1 MEVIKL
7 SRIKSANHRQWI
19 SIDFGFD
26 VADVEVG
33 HFLIDDVIAAGG
45 LWGDAISDVIGD
57 VTDADLLAGPGR
69 QFGRRPDGHLS
80 DQSDVTGDVI
90 AELLHAGQPLAAQVD
105 VGGRDVTL
113 DLLAIVQTFTL
124 QGESEPF
131 RFVIVEADVLHGDA
145 DVFRRLRVVHHPA
158 ERRHRIQRAA
168 DLGLFHE
175 GSNAEVALGAVHF
188 IGQSAS
194 GQ

>member
-57 VTDADLLAGPGR
+57 VTGADLLAGPGR

-113 DLLAIVQTFTL
+113 DLLAIVQTFTYRKYFL
-124 QGESEPF
+124 DLFEKITHIPH
-131 RFVIVEADVLHGDA
+131 LHNH
-145 DVFRRLRVVHHPA
+145 VS
-158 ERRHRIQRAA
+158 A
-168 DLGLFHE
+168 DLHILIL
-175 GSNAEVALGAVHF
+175 AVARHCRFGRDIWGGGGAINVTRLICIF
-188 IGQSAS
+188 MNNYEL
-194 GQ
+194 